1 MKSSQ
6 VLKNTEVVLVGS
18 GSGCLRRELL
28 SVLPRD
34 CTPYR
39 SQSEMATAQV
49 YFDSFRDFFFNQKPY
64 NQVYI
69 YILHFSVSQKG
80 SKRLLSF
87 LRLVGSVL
95 TLSLGERRWAAVAPW
110 SAHNTPGVLLY
121 PVGFRFSTDQW
132 KLLCR
137 GFKQHPAGMWEAQRL
152 NTMKKN
158 REEERAWSFFNIL
171 VLPYERLVFSGFTEQ
186 S

>member
-1 MKSSQ
+1 M
-6 VLKNTEVVLVGS
+6 GS

-49 YFDSFRDFFFNQKPY
+49 YFDSFRDFFFFNQKPY